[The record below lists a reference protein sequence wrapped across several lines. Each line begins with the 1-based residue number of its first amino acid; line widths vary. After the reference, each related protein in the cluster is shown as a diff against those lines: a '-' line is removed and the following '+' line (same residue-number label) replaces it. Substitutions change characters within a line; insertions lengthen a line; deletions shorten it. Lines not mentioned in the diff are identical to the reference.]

1 MIFLIYYFCLF
12 SELWIKII
20 LDFYLCMIKYGI
32 LYFQIFIDDH
42 QGPAS
47 ELPRGHVRSFLA
59 SYRPDLVI
67 PYLVGF
73 SRGDVFN

>member
-1 MIFLIYYFCLF
+1 M
-12 SELWIKII
+12 
-20 LDFYLCMIKYGI
+20 KYGI

-73 SRGDVFN
+73 SRGDVLN